1 MADEQRTER
10 ATPRRREKARE
21 RGQLVRSRELPSALT
36 LLAVAALLRWANGG
50 FLPAW
55 SGLLRHLLAT
65 GSRADLAS
73 MASILDWTA
82 WGIARWVLPPLGLA
96 WGVSVMGLITQ
107 GGFVVTPLAFQPKW
121 DRLNP
126 VNNISRMFSLGS
138 LSTLLKSL
146 VPVGVLLYLAVGIL
160 SRDWLQVT
168 HTSQMGLPAALSWLA
183 QVLYE
188 FAWKGGMVLLV
199 WAGVDYA
206 LQKANYERSMRMSK
220 QEIRDEHR
228 DLEGKPGHQGE
239 DQAPLPRNAPQ
250 KNDAAGRPRHRRDH
264 QPGRIRRRAR
274 IRSRKNGRAAGPC
287 QGPRRTRAEDQARGA
302 LVRSPH
308 HREQA
313 ARAGALS
320 HGRSGR
326 NDSRQALY
334 GGGRSPRVHLPR
346 ASQGS
351 CRGRRRKPGRKGR
364 EALLRIRPE
373 KIPAPAAHGDSDT
386 SWPQHPRPHLRR

>member
-21 RGQLVRSRELPSALT
+21 RGQMVRSRELPSALT

-55 SGLLRHLLAT
+55 SGLFRHLLAT
-65 GSRADLAS
+65 GSRTDLVN

-82 WGIARWVLPPLGLA
+82 WGIARWVLPPLALA

-107 GGFVVTPLAFQPKW
+107 GGFVFTPLALEPKW

-168 HTSQMGLPAALSWLA
+168 HTSQMGLRAALSWLA

-188 FAWKGGMVLLV
+188 FSWKGGMVLLV
-199 WAGVDYA
+199 WAGADYA
-206 LQKANYERSMRMSK
+206 LQSANYERSMRMSK

-228 DLEGKPGHQGE
+228 DLEGNPATKRRIKRRFREMRRKKMMRQVARATVVITNPDE
-239 DQAPLPRNAPQ
+239 FAVAREYVPAKMAAPLVLAKGRGELAQ
-250 KNDAAGRPRHRRDH
+250 KIKRE
-264 QPGRIRRRAR
+264 AR
-274 IRSRKNGRAAGPC
+274 WYEVPIIENKPLA
-287 QGPRRTRAEDQARGA
+287 
-302 LVRSPH
+302 
-308 HREQA
+308 
-313 ARAGALS
+313 
-320 HGRSGR
+320 
-326 NDSRQALY
+326 QALY
-334 GGGRSPRVHLPR
+334 RTVEVGGTIPAKLYTAVAEVLAFIYR
-346 ASQGS
+346 AQAKARAEAQAKARPEGQGS
-351 CRGRRRKPGRKGR
+351 TAPNPPGENPGPIGTRR
-364 EALLRIRPE
+364 
-373 KIPAPAAHGDSDT
+373 
-386 SWPQHPRPHLRR
+386 

>member
-55 SGLLRHLLAT
+55 SGLLRPLLAT
-65 GSRADLAS
+65 GSRTDLAS

-107 GGFVVTPLAFQPKW
+107 GGFVVTPLALQPKW

-126 VNNISRMFSLGS
+126 VNNISRIFSLGS

-199 WAGVDYA
+199 WAGVDYG
-206 LQKANYERSMRMSK
+206 LQRANYERSMRMSK

-228 DLEGKPGHQGE
+228 DLEGNPATKRRIKRRFREMRRRKMMRQVARATVVITNPDE
-239 DQAPLPRNAPQ
+239 FAVALEYVPAKMAAPLVLAKGRGELAQ
-250 KNDAAGRPRHRRDH
+250 KIKRE
-264 QPGRIRRRAR
+264 AR
-274 IRSRKNGRAAGPC
+274 WYEVPIIENKPLA
-287 QGPRRTRAEDQARGA
+287 
-302 LVRSPH
+302 
-308 HREQA
+308 
-313 ARAGALS
+313 
-320 HGRSGR
+320 
-326 NDSRQALY
+326 QALY
-334 GGGRSPRVHLPR
+334 RTVEVGGTIPAKLYTAVAEVLAFIYR
-346 ASQGS
+346 AQAKARAEAQAKARPEGQGS
-351 CRGRRRKPGRKGR
+351 TAPNPPGENPGPSGTRR
-364 EALLRIRPE
+364 
-373 KIPAPAAHGDSDT
+373 
-386 SWPQHPRPHLRR
+386 

>member
-65 GSRADLAS
+65 GSRTDLAS
-73 MASILDWTA
+73 MGAILDWTA

-107 GGFVVTPLAFQPKW
+107 GGFVVTPLALQPKW

-126 VNNISRMFSLGS
+126 VNNISRIFSLGS

-146 VPVGVLLYLAVGIL
+146 VPVGVLLYLAVDIL

-199 WAGVDYA
+199 WAGVDYG
-206 LQKANYERSMRMSK
+206 LQRANYERSMRMSK

-228 DLEGKPGHQGE
+228 DLEGNPATKRRIKRRFREMRRRKMMRQVARATVVITNPDE
-239 DQAPLPRNAPQ
+239 FAVALEYVPAKMAAPLVLAKGRGELAQ
-250 KNDAAGRPRHRRDH
+250 KIKRE
-264 QPGRIRRRAR
+264 AR
-274 IRSRKNGRAAGPC
+274 WYEVPIIENKPLA
-287 QGPRRTRAEDQARGA
+287 
-302 LVRSPH
+302 
-308 HREQA
+308 
-313 ARAGALS
+313 
-320 HGRSGR
+320 
-326 NDSRQALY
+326 QALY
-334 GGGRSPRVHLPR
+334 RTVEVGGTIPAKLYTAVAEVLAFIYR
-346 ASQGS
+346 AQAKARAEAQAKARPEGQGS
-351 CRGRRRKPGRKGR
+351 TSPKPAGENPSPSGTRG
-364 EALLRIRPE
+364 
-373 KIPAPAAHGDSDT
+373 
-386 SWPQHPRPHLRR
+386 

>member
-65 GSRADLAS
+65 GSRTDLAS
-73 MASILDWTA
+73 MGSILDWTA
-82 WGIARWVLPPLGLA
+82 WGIARWVIPPLGLA

-107 GGFVVTPLAFQPKW
+107 GGFVVTPLALQPKW

-126 VNNISRMFSLGS
+126 VNNISRIFSLGS

-206 LQKANYERSMRMSK
+206 LQRANYERSMKMSK

-228 DLEGKPGHQGE
+228 DLEGNPATKRRIKRRFREMRRRKMMRQVARATVVITNPDE
-239 DQAPLPRNAPQ
+239 FAVALEYVPAKMAAPLVLAKGRGELAQ
-250 KNDAAGRPRHRRDH
+250 KIKRE
-264 QPGRIRRRAR
+264 AR
-274 IRSRKNGRAAGPC
+274 WYEVPIIENKPLA
-287 QGPRRTRAEDQARGA
+287 
-302 LVRSPH
+302 
-308 HREQA
+308 
-313 ARAGALS
+313 
-320 HGRSGR
+320 
-326 NDSRQALY
+326 QALY
-334 GGGRSPRVHLPR
+334 RTVEVGGTIPAKLYTAVAEVLAFIYR
-346 ASQGS
+346 AQAKARAEAQAKARPEGQGS
-351 CRGRRRKPGRKGR
+351 TSPKPAGENPSPSGTRG
-364 EALLRIRPE
+364 
-373 KIPAPAAHGDSDT
+373 
-386 SWPQHPRPHLRR
+386 

>member
-65 GSRADLAS
+65 GSRTDLAS

-107 GGFVVTPLAFQPKW
+107 GGFVVTPLALQPKW

-126 VNNISRMFSLGS
+126 VNNISRIFSLGS

-206 LQKANYERSMRMSK
+206 LQRANYERSMRMSK

-228 DLEGKPGHQGE
+228 DLEGNPATKRRIKRRFREMRRRKMMRQVARATVVITNPDE
-239 DQAPLPRNAPQ
+239 FAIALEYVPAKMAAPLVLAKGRGELAQ
-250 KNDAAGRPRHRRDH
+250 KIKRE
-264 QPGRIRRRAR
+264 AR
-274 IRSRKNGRAAGPC
+274 WYEVPIIENKPLA
-287 QGPRRTRAEDQARGA
+287 
-302 LVRSPH
+302 
-308 HREQA
+308 
-313 ARAGALS
+313 
-320 HGRSGR
+320 
-326 NDSRQALY
+326 QALY
-334 GGGRSPRVHLPR
+334 RTVEVGGTIPAKLYTAVAEVLAFIYR
-346 ASQGS
+346 AQAKARAEAQAKARPEGQGS
-351 CRGRRRKPGRKGR
+351 TSPKPAGENPSPSGTRG
-364 EALLRIRPE
+364 
-373 KIPAPAAHGDSDT
+373 
-386 SWPQHPRPHLRR
+386 

>member
-21 RGQLVRSRELPSALT
+21 RGQMVRSRELPSALT

-55 SGLLRHLLAT
+55 SGLFRHLLAT
-65 GSRADLAS
+65 GSRTDLVN

-82 WGIARWVLPPLGLA
+82 WGIARWVLPPLALA

-107 GGFVVTPLAFQPKW
+107 GGFVFTPLALEPKW

-188 FAWKGGMVLLV
+188 FSWKGGMVLLV
-199 WAGVDYA
+199 WAGADYA
-206 LQKANYERSMRMSK
+206 LQSANYERSMRMSK

-228 DLEGKPGHQGE
+228 DLEGNPATKRRIKRRFREMRRKKMMRQVARATVVITNPDE
-239 DQAPLPRNAPQ
+239 FAVALEYVPAKMAAPLVLAKGRGELAQ
-250 KNDAAGRPRHRRDH
+250 KIKRE
-264 QPGRIRRRAR
+264 AR
-274 IRSRKNGRAAGPC
+274 WYEVPIIENKPLA
-287 QGPRRTRAEDQARGA
+287 
-302 LVRSPH
+302 
-308 HREQA
+308 
-313 ARAGALS
+313 
-320 HGRSGR
+320 
-326 NDSRQALY
+326 QALY
-334 GGGRSPRVHLPR
+334 RTVEVGGTIPAKLYTAVAEVLAFIYR
-346 ASQGS
+346 AQAKARAEAQAKARPEGQGS
-351 CRGRRRKPGRKGR
+351 TAPNPPGENPGPSGTRR
-364 EALLRIRPE
+364 
-373 KIPAPAAHGDSDT
+373 
-386 SWPQHPRPHLRR
+386 

>member
-65 GSRADLAS
+65 GSRTDLAS
-73 MASILDWTA
+73 MGSILDWTA
-82 WGIARWVLPPLGLA
+82 WGIARWVIPPLGLA

-107 GGFVVTPLAFQPKW
+107 GGFVVTPLALQPKW

-126 VNNISRMFSLGS
+126 VNNISRIFSLGS

-168 HTSQMGLPAALSWLA
+168 HTSQMGLSAALSWLA
-183 QVLYE
+183 HVLYE

-199 WAGVDYA
+199 WAGVDYG
-206 LQKANYERSMRMSK
+206 LQRANYERSMRMSK

-228 DLEGKPGHQGE
+228 DLEGNPATKRRIKRRFREMRRRKMMRQVARATVVITNPDE
-239 DQAPLPRNAPQ
+239 FAVALEYVPAKMAAPLVLAKGRGELAQ
-250 KNDAAGRPRHRRDH
+250 KIKRE
-264 QPGRIRRRAR
+264 AR
-274 IRSRKNGRAAGPC
+274 WYEVPIIENKPLA
-287 QGPRRTRAEDQARGA
+287 
-302 LVRSPH
+302 
-308 HREQA
+308 
-313 ARAGALS
+313 
-320 HGRSGR
+320 
-326 NDSRQALY
+326 QALY
-334 GGGRSPRVHLPR
+334 RTVEVGGTIPAKLYTAVAEVLAFIYR
-346 ASQGS
+346 AQAKARAEAQAKARPEGQGS
-351 CRGRRRKPGRKGR
+351 TAPNPHGENPGPSETRR
-364 EALLRIRPE
+364 
-373 KIPAPAAHGDSDT
+373 
-386 SWPQHPRPHLRR
+386 

>member
-21 RGQLVRSRELPSALT
+21 RGQLVRSRELPSSLT

-65 GSRADLAS
+65 GSRTDLAS

-96 WGVSVMGLITQ
+96 WGVSVMGLIAQ
-107 GGFVVTPLAFQPKW
+107 GGFVVTPLAFEPKW

-168 HTSQMGLPAALSWLA
+168 HTSQMGLSAALSWLA

-228 DLEGKPGHQGE
+228 DLEGSPATKGRIKRRFREMRRRKMMRQVARATVVITNPDE
-239 DQAPLPRNAPQ
+239 FAVALEYVPAKMAAPLVLAKGRGELAQ
-250 KNDAAGRPRHRRDH
+250 KIKRE
-264 QPGRIRRRAR
+264 AR
-274 IRSRKNGRAAGPC
+274 WYEVPIIENKPLA
-287 QGPRRTRAEDQARGA
+287 
-302 LVRSPH
+302 
-308 HREQA
+308 
-313 ARAGALS
+313 
-320 HGRSGR
+320 
-326 NDSRQALY
+326 QALY
-334 GGGRSPRVHLPR
+334 RTVEVGGTIPAKLYTAVAEVLAFIYR
-346 ASQGS
+346 AQAKARAEAQAKARPEGQGS
-351 CRGRRRKPGRKGR
+351 TAPNPPGENPGPAGTRR
-364 EALLRIRPE
+364 
-373 KIPAPAAHGDSDT
+373 
-386 SWPQHPRPHLRR
+386 

>member
-65 GSRADLAS
+65 GSRTDLAS

-107 GGFVVTPLAFQPKW
+107 GGFVVTPLALQPKW

-126 VNNISRMFSLGS
+126 VNNISRIFSLGS

-199 WAGVDYA
+199 WAGVDYG
-206 LQKANYERSMRMSK
+206 LQRANYERSMRMSK

-228 DLEGKPGHQGE
+228 DLEGNPATKRRIKRRFREMRRRKMMRQVARATVVITNPDE
-239 DQAPLPRNAPQ
+239 FAVALEYVPAKMAAPLVLAKGRGELAQ
-250 KNDAAGRPRHRRDH
+250 KIKRE
-264 QPGRIRRRAR
+264 AR
-274 IRSRKNGRAAGPC
+274 WYEVPIIENKPLA
-287 QGPRRTRAEDQARGA
+287 
-302 LVRSPH
+302 
-308 HREQA
+308 
-313 ARAGALS
+313 
-320 HGRSGR
+320 
-326 NDSRQALY
+326 QALY
-334 GGGRSPRVHLPR
+334 RTVEVGGTIPAKLYTAVAEVLAFIYR
-346 ASQGS
+346 AQAKARAEAQAKARPEGQGS
-351 CRGRRRKPGRKGR
+351 TSPKPAGENPSPSGTRG
-364 EALLRIRPE
+364 
-373 KIPAPAAHGDSDT
+373 
-386 SWPQHPRPHLRR
+386 

>member
-21 RGQLVRSRELPSALT
+21 RGQMVRSRELPSALT

-55 SGLLRHLLAT
+55 SGLFRHLLAT
-65 GSRADLAS
+65 GSRTDLVN

-82 WGIARWVLPPLGLA
+82 WGIARWVLPPLALA

-107 GGFVVTPLAFQPKW
+107 GGFVFTPLALEPKW

-168 HTSQMGLPAALSWLA
+168 HTSQMGLRAALSWLA

-188 FAWKGGMVLLV
+188 FSWKGGMVLLV
-199 WAGVDYA
+199 WAGADYA
-206 LQKANYERSMRMSK
+206 LQSANYERSMRMSK

-228 DLEGKPGHQGE
+228 DLEGNPATKRRIKRRFREMRRKKMMRQVARATVVITNPDE
-239 DQAPLPRNAPQ
+239 FAVALEYVPAKMAAPLVLAKGRGELAQ
-250 KNDAAGRPRHRRDH
+250 KIKRE
-264 QPGRIRRRAR
+264 AR
-274 IRSRKNGRAAGPC
+274 WYEVPIIENKPLA
-287 QGPRRTRAEDQARGA
+287 
-302 LVRSPH
+302 
-308 HREQA
+308 
-313 ARAGALS
+313 
-320 HGRSGR
+320 
-326 NDSRQALY
+326 QALY
-334 GGGRSPRVHLPR
+334 RTVEVGGTIPAKLYTAVAEVLAFIYR
-346 ASQGS
+346 AQAKARAEAQAKARPEGQGS
-351 CRGRRRKPGRKGR
+351 TAPNPPGENPGPSGTRR
-364 EALLRIRPE
+364 
-373 KIPAPAAHGDSDT
+373 
-386 SWPQHPRPHLRR
+386 

>member
-21 RGQLVRSRELPSALT
+21 RGQMVRSRELPSALT

-55 SGLLRHLLAT
+55 SGLFRHLLAT
-65 GSRADLAS
+65 GSRTDLVN

-82 WGIARWVLPPLGLA
+82 WGIARWVLPPLALA

-107 GGFVVTPLAFQPKW
+107 GGFVFTPLALEPKW

-126 VNNISRMFSLGS
+126 ANNISRMFSLGS

-188 FAWKGGMVLLV
+188 FSWKGGMVLLV
-199 WAGVDYA
+199 WAGADYA
-206 LQKANYERSMRMSK
+206 LQSANYERSMRMSK

-228 DLEGKPGHQGE
+228 DLEGNPATKRRIKRRFREMRRKKMMRQVARATVVITNPDE
-239 DQAPLPRNAPQ
+239 FAVALEYVPAKMAAPLVLAKGRGELAQ
-250 KNDAAGRPRHRRDH
+250 KIKRE
-264 QPGRIRRRAR
+264 AR
-274 IRSRKNGRAAGPC
+274 WYEVPIIENKPLA
-287 QGPRRTRAEDQARGA
+287 
-302 LVRSPH
+302 
-308 HREQA
+308 
-313 ARAGALS
+313 
-320 HGRSGR
+320 
-326 NDSRQALY
+326 QALY
-334 GGGRSPRVHLPR
+334 RTVEVGGTIPAKLYTAVAEVLAFIYR
-346 ASQGS
+346 AQAKARAEAQAKARPEGQGS
-351 CRGRRRKPGRKGR
+351 TAPNPPGENPGPSGTRR
-364 EALLRIRPE
+364 
-373 KIPAPAAHGDSDT
+373 
-386 SWPQHPRPHLRR
+386 

>member
-65 GSRADLAS
+65 GSRTDLAS
-73 MASILDWTA
+73 MGSILDWTA
-82 WGIARWVLPPLGLA
+82 WGIARWVIPPLGLA

-107 GGFVVTPLAFQPKW
+107 GGFVVTPLALQPKW

-126 VNNISRMFSLGS
+126 VNNISRIFSLGS

-206 LQKANYERSMRMSK
+206 LQRANYERSMRMSK

-228 DLEGKPGHQGE
+228 DLEGNPATKRRIKRRFREMRRRKMMRQVARATVVITNPDE
-239 DQAPLPRNAPQ
+239 FAVALEYVPAKMAAPLVLAKGRGELAQ
-250 KNDAAGRPRHRRDH
+250 KIKRE
-264 QPGRIRRRAR
+264 AR
-274 IRSRKNGRAAGPC
+274 WYEVPIIENKPLA
-287 QGPRRTRAEDQARGA
+287 
-302 LVRSPH
+302 
-308 HREQA
+308 
-313 ARAGALS
+313 
-320 HGRSGR
+320 
-326 NDSRQALY
+326 QALY
-334 GGGRSPRVHLPR
+334 RTVEVGGTIPAKLYTAVAEVLAFIYR
-346 ASQGS
+346 AQAKARAEAQAKARPEGQGS
-351 CRGRRRKPGRKGR
+351 TSPKPAGENPSPSGTRG
-364 EALLRIRPE
+364 
-373 KIPAPAAHGDSDT
+373 
-386 SWPQHPRPHLRR
+386 

>member
-21 RGQLVRSRELPSALT
+21 RGQMVRSRELPSALT

-55 SGLLRHLLAT
+55 SGLFRHLLAT
-65 GSRADLAS
+65 GSRTDLVN

-82 WGIARWVLPPLGLA
+82 WGIARWVLPPLALA

-107 GGFVVTPLAFQPKW
+107 GGFVFTPLALDPKW

-188 FAWKGGMVLLV
+188 LSWKGGMVLLV

-206 LQKANYERSMRMSK
+206 LQSANYERSMRMSK

-228 DLEGKPGHQGE
+228 DLEGNPATKRRIKRRFREMRRKKMMRQVARATVVITNPDE
-239 DQAPLPRNAPQ
+239 FAVALEYVPAKMAAPLVLAKGRGELAQ
-250 KNDAAGRPRHRRDH
+250 KIKRE
-264 QPGRIRRRAR
+264 AR
-274 IRSRKNGRAAGPC
+274 WYEVPIIENKPLA
-287 QGPRRTRAEDQARGA
+287 
-302 LVRSPH
+302 
-308 HREQA
+308 
-313 ARAGALS
+313 
-320 HGRSGR
+320 
-326 NDSRQALY
+326 QALY
-334 GGGRSPRVHLPR
+334 RTVEVGGTIPAKLYTAVAEVLAFIYR
-346 ASQGS
+346 AQAKARAEAQAKARPEGQGS
-351 CRGRRRKPGRKGR
+351 TAPNPPGENPGPSGTRR
-364 EALLRIRPE
+364 
-373 KIPAPAAHGDSDT
+373 
-386 SWPQHPRPHLRR
+386 

>member
-65 GSRADLAS
+65 GSRTDLAS

-107 GGFVVTPLAFQPKW
+107 GGFVVTPLALQPKW

-126 VNNISRMFSLGS
+126 VNNISRIFSLGS

-168 HTSQMGLPAALSWLA
+168 HTSQMGLSAALSWLA

-228 DLEGKPGHQGE
+228 DLEGSPATKGRIKRRFREMRRRKMMRQVARATVVITNPDE
-239 DQAPLPRNAPQ
+239 FAVALEYVPAKMAAPLVLAKGRGELAQ
-250 KNDAAGRPRHRRDH
+250 KIKRE
-264 QPGRIRRRAR
+264 AR
-274 IRSRKNGRAAGPC
+274 WYEVPIIENKPLA
-287 QGPRRTRAEDQARGA
+287 
-302 LVRSPH
+302 
-308 HREQA
+308 
-313 ARAGALS
+313 
-320 HGRSGR
+320 
-326 NDSRQALY
+326 QALY
-334 GGGRSPRVHLPR
+334 RTVEVGGTIPAKLYTAVAEVLAFIYR
-346 ASQGS
+346 AQAKARAEAQAKARPEGQGS
-351 CRGRRRKPGRKGR
+351 TAPNPPGENPGPAGTRR
-364 EALLRIRPE
+364 
-373 KIPAPAAHGDSDT
+373 
-386 SWPQHPRPHLRR
+386 

>member
-1 MADEQRTER
+1 M
-10 ATPRRREKARE
+10 
-21 RGQLVRSRELPSALT
+21 VRSRELPSALT

-55 SGLLRHLLAT
+55 SGLFRHLLAT
-65 GSRADLAS
+65 GSRTDLVN

-82 WGIARWVLPPLGLA
+82 WGIARWVLPPLALA

-107 GGFVVTPLAFQPKW
+107 GGFVFTPLALEPKW

-188 FAWKGGMVLLV
+188 FSWKGGMVLLV
-199 WAGVDYA
+199 WAGADYA
-206 LQKANYERSMRMSK
+206 LQSANYERSMRMSK

-228 DLEGKPGHQGE
+228 DLEGNPATKRRIKRRFREMRRKKMMRQVARATVVITNPDE
-239 DQAPLPRNAPQ
+239 FAVALEYVPAKMAAPLVLAKGRGELAQ
-250 KNDAAGRPRHRRDH
+250 KIKRE
-264 QPGRIRRRAR
+264 AR
-274 IRSRKNGRAAGPC
+274 WYEVPIIENKPLA
-287 QGPRRTRAEDQARGA
+287 
-302 LVRSPH
+302 
-308 HREQA
+308 
-313 ARAGALS
+313 
-320 HGRSGR
+320 
-326 NDSRQALY
+326 QALY
-334 GGGRSPRVHLPR
+334 RTVEVGGTIPAKLYTAVAEVLAFIYR
-346 ASQGS
+346 AQAKARAEAQAKARPEGQGS
-351 CRGRRRKPGRKGR
+351 TAPNPPGENPGPSGTRR
-364 EALLRIRPE
+364 
-373 KIPAPAAHGDSDT
+373 
-386 SWPQHPRPHLRR
+386 

>member
-65 GSRADLAS
+65 GSRTDLAS

-107 GGFVVTPLAFQPKW
+107 GGFVVTPLALQPKW

-126 VNNISRMFSLGS
+126 VNNISRIFSLGS

-168 HTSQMGLPAALSWLA
+168 HTSQMGLSAALSWLA
-183 QVLYE
+183 HVLYE

-199 WAGVDYA
+199 WAGVDYG
-206 LQKANYERSMRMSK
+206 LQRANYERSMRMSK

-228 DLEGKPGHQGE
+228 DLEGNPATKRRIKRRFREMRRRKMMRQVARATVVITNPDE
-239 DQAPLPRNAPQ
+239 FAVALEYVPAKMAAPLVLAKGRGELAQ
-250 KNDAAGRPRHRRDH
+250 KIKRE
-264 QPGRIRRRAR
+264 AR
-274 IRSRKNGRAAGPC
+274 WYEVPIIENKPLA
-287 QGPRRTRAEDQARGA
+287 
-302 LVRSPH
+302 
-308 HREQA
+308 
-313 ARAGALS
+313 
-320 HGRSGR
+320 
-326 NDSRQALY
+326 QALY
-334 GGGRSPRVHLPR
+334 RTVEVGGTIPAKLYTAVAEVLAFIYR
-346 ASQGS
+346 AQAKARAEAQAKARPEGQGS
-351 CRGRRRKPGRKGR
+351 TSPKPAGENPSPSGTRG
-364 EALLRIRPE
+364 
-373 KIPAPAAHGDSDT
+373 
-386 SWPQHPRPHLRR
+386 

>member
-21 RGQLVRSRELPSALT
+21 RGQMVRSRELPSALT

-55 SGLLRHLLAT
+55 SGLFRHLLAT
-65 GSRADLAS
+65 GSRTDLVN

-82 WGIARWVLPPLGLA
+82 WGIARWVLPPLALA

-107 GGFVVTPLAFQPKW
+107 GGFVFTPLALDPKW

-188 FAWKGGMVLLV
+188 FSWKGGMVLLV

-206 LQKANYERSMRMSK
+206 LQSANYERSMRMSK

-228 DLEGKPGHQGE
+228 DLEGNPATKRRIKRRFREMRRKKMMRQVARATVVITNPDE
-239 DQAPLPRNAPQ
+239 FAVALEYVPAKMAAPLVLAKGRGELAQ
-250 KNDAAGRPRHRRDH
+250 KIKRE
-264 QPGRIRRRAR
+264 AR
-274 IRSRKNGRAAGPC
+274 WYEVPIIENKPLA
-287 QGPRRTRAEDQARGA
+287 
-302 LVRSPH
+302 
-308 HREQA
+308 
-313 ARAGALS
+313 
-320 HGRSGR
+320 
-326 NDSRQALY
+326 QALY
-334 GGGRSPRVHLPR
+334 RTVEVGGTIPAKLYTAVAEVLAFIYR
-346 ASQGS
+346 AQAKARAEAQAKARPEGQGS
-351 CRGRRRKPGRKGR
+351 TAPNPPGENPGPSGTRR
-364 EALLRIRPE
+364 
-373 KIPAPAAHGDSDT
+373 
-386 SWPQHPRPHLRR
+386 

>member
-65 GSRADLAS
+65 GSRTDLAS

-107 GGFVVTPLAFQPKW
+107 GGFVVTPLALQPKW

-126 VNNISRMFSLGS
+126 VNNISRIFSLGS

-206 LQKANYERSMRMSK
+206 LQRANYERSMRMSK

-228 DLEGKPGHQGE
+228 DLEGNPATKRRIKRRFREMRRRKMMRQVARATVVITNPDE
-239 DQAPLPRNAPQ
+239 FAVALEYVPAKMAAPLVLAKGRGELAQ
-250 KNDAAGRPRHRRDH
+250 KIKRE
-264 QPGRIRRRAR
+264 AR
-274 IRSRKNGRAAGPC
+274 WYEVPIIENKPLA
-287 QGPRRTRAEDQARGA
+287 
-302 LVRSPH
+302 
-308 HREQA
+308 
-313 ARAGALS
+313 
-320 HGRSGR
+320 
-326 NDSRQALY
+326 QALY
-334 GGGRSPRVHLPR
+334 RTVEVGGTIPAKLYTAVAEVLAFIYR
-346 ASQGS
+346 AQAKARAEAQAKARPEGQGS
-351 CRGRRRKPGRKGR
+351 TSPKPAGENPSPSGTRG
-364 EALLRIRPE
+364 
-373 KIPAPAAHGDSDT
+373 
-386 SWPQHPRPHLRR
+386 

>member
-65 GSRADLAS
+65 GSRTDLAS

-107 GGFVVTPLAFQPKW
+107 GGFVVTPLALQPKW

-126 VNNISRMFSLGS
+126 VNNISRIFSLGS

-168 HTSQMGLPAALSWLA
+168 HTSQMGLSAALSWLA

-228 DLEGKPGHQGE
+228 DLEGSPATKGRIKRRFREMRRRKMMRQVARATVVITNPDE
-239 DQAPLPRNAPQ
+239 FAVALEYVPAKMAAPLVLAKGRGELAQ
-250 KNDAAGRPRHRRDH
+250 KIKRE
-264 QPGRIRRRAR
+264 AR
-274 IRSRKNGRAAGPC
+274 WYEVPIIENKPLA
-287 QGPRRTRAEDQARGA
+287 
-302 LVRSPH
+302 
-308 HREQA
+308 
-313 ARAGALS
+313 
-320 HGRSGR
+320 
-326 NDSRQALY
+326 QALY
-334 GGGRSPRVHLPR
+334 RTVEVGGTIPAKLYTAVAEVLAFIYR
-346 ASQGS
+346 AQAKARAEAQAKARPEGQGS
-351 CRGRRRKPGRKGR
+351 TAPNPPGENPG
-364 EALLRIRPE
+364 
-373 KIPAPAAHGDSDT
+373 PAAHGDSDT

>member
-21 RGQLVRSRELPSALT
+21 RGQMVRSRELPSALT

-55 SGLLRHLLAT
+55 SGLFRHLLAT
-65 GSRADLAS
+65 GSRTDLVN

-82 WGIARWVLPPLGLA
+82 WGIARWVLPPLALA

-107 GGFVVTPLAFQPKW
+107 GGFVFTPLALEPKW

-188 FAWKGGMVLLV
+188 FSWKGGMVLLV
-199 WAGVDYA
+199 WAGADYA
-206 LQKANYERSMRMSK
+206 LQSANYERSMRMSK

-228 DLEGKPGHQGE
+228 DLEGNPATKRRIKRRFREMRRKKMMRQVARATVVITNPDE
-239 DQAPLPRNAPQ
+239 FAVALEYVPAKMAAPLVLAKGRGELAQ
-250 KNDAAGRPRHRRDH
+250 KIKRE
-264 QPGRIRRRAR
+264 AR
-274 IRSRKNGRAAGPC
+274 WYEVPIIENKPLA
-287 QGPRRTRAEDQARGA
+287 
-302 LVRSPH
+302 
-308 HREQA
+308 
-313 ARAGALS
+313 
-320 HGRSGR
+320 
-326 NDSRQALY
+326 QALY
-334 GGGRSPRVHLPR
+334 RTVEVGGTIPAKLYTAVAEVLAFIYR
-346 ASQGS
+346 AQAKARAEAQAKARPEGQGS
-351 CRGRRRKPGRKGR
+351 TAPNPPGENPGPIGTRR
-364 EALLRIRPE
+364 
-373 KIPAPAAHGDSDT
+373 
-386 SWPQHPRPHLRR
+386 

>member
-65 GSRADLAS
+65 GSRTDLAS

-107 GGFVVTPLAFQPKW
+107 GGFVVTPLALQPKW

-126 VNNISRMFSLGS
+126 VNNISRIFSLGS

-228 DLEGKPGHQGE
+228 DLEGSPATKGRIKRRFREMRRRKMMRQVARATVVITNPDE
-239 DQAPLPRNAPQ
+239 FAVALEYVPAKMAAPLVLAKGRGELAQ
-250 KNDAAGRPRHRRDH
+250 KIKRE
-264 QPGRIRRRAR
+264 AR
-274 IRSRKNGRAAGPC
+274 WYEVPIIENKPLA
-287 QGPRRTRAEDQARGA
+287 
-302 LVRSPH
+302 
-308 HREQA
+308 
-313 ARAGALS
+313 
-320 HGRSGR
+320 
-326 NDSRQALY
+326 QALY
-334 GGGRSPRVHLPR
+334 RTVEVGGTIPAKLYTAVAEVLAFIYR
-346 ASQGS
+346 AQAKARAEAQAKARPEGQGS
-351 CRGRRRKPGRKGR
+351 TAPNPPGENPGPAGTRR
-364 EALLRIRPE
+364 
-373 KIPAPAAHGDSDT
+373 
-386 SWPQHPRPHLRR
+386 